1 METKYND
8 LSLRNLYMEKEIKK
22 YFENKN
28 KFYNKKFKIDRK
40 LIYRRG
46 KSNNINSLTFGEE
59 IKNIKKNIL
68 FDFKECNEK
77 KTKDVIILIDLNIYN
92 SYNEDNLYTKNYK
105 IDSFIEQTQLILNN
119 YILNDDRFCVLIYTN
134 DYDYKLICPLM
145 KINKIDINSFLKDL
159 INYKNIIFNEN
170 NEEAEFDING
180 NELKEK
186 SNNDDVNI
194 EENSSDEFYSIE
206 DSSKINEKEENNYDK
221 INILIKTINYLTKYS
236 KMKEK
241 EKNEKYILLFTDI
254 INLNFTDGEQI
265 EKNMQSLIGDK
276 DIILL
281 LIGKTKNKNLNN
293 EKNKTILNDKS
304 LENLILNKFGEKSEI
319 IEFENLKKIKTILSN
334 NAVIKDI
341 IKYPNEI
348 YK

>member
-1 METKYND
+1 M
-8 LSLRNLYMEKEIKK
+8 NL
-22 YFENKN
+22 
-28 KFYNKKFKIDRK
+28 FYN
-40 LIYRRG
+40 
-46 KSNNINSLTFGEE
+46 
-59 IKNIKKNIL
+59 
-68 FDFKECNEK
+68 
-77 KTKDVIILIDLNIYN
+77 
-92 SYNEDNLYTKNYK
+92 
-105 IDSFIEQTQLILNN
+105 
-119 YILNDDRFCVLIYTN
+119 
-134 DYDYKLICPLM
+134 
-145 KINKIDINSFLKDL
+145 FLKDL

-186 SNNDDVNI
+186 SNNDNVNI